1 MIVVVTTTIL
11 FYQKSEPQLF
21 GWRKYL
27 LIFLRSIALVFLV
40 ILLLNPILYFIQHL
54 KERPKIIFLEDISDS
69 MKQKNKQVSKTQ
81 IFKQIS
87 TQLAE
92 NIATKN
98 YEVIHYKFADGL
110 DKNSNSTNLSNS
122 LLELSQKSDLSKISS
137 IFLFSDGWF
146 KDDDFSLISALKIP
160 IFTVN
165 PDFKSDYF
173 DLMIDGLDYNKTA
186 YKGEST
192 PLKIQINSH
201 FYEKKATV
209 KLIIKNK
216 TVQTKNVDFA
226 DNNFVTVNFEHAF
239 QNNGLQHFKV
249 VVGNDSLDEINKF
262 NNQFSGAIQVKN
274 SRTKIVL
281 ISEKLNWEVKF
292 IIDAIKTN
300 SRWNVQ
306 FLRKSNGLFNQQKRT
321 TLKNEI
327 NDASLL
333 IFINENNL
341 KFSQNEKK
349 IIENFHKTDGGL
361 IFFGKPIST
370 LSNLTPVQN
379 SKINSSFETTFS
391 TTKNCSKYETFNIFS
406 KTKNIP
412 PVRYFYV
419 NPKVQSEILAKFNN
433 DEKSAAIILND
444 ERNILHFAFTNFWK
458 WQLWDDGDKYH
469 DFIGNIITWFAQKKS
484 ERFVAFTDKNS
495 YFLNENIKITLSA
508 FDETLSP
515 ISDLNCKMLIFNKNN
530 NLILEKFMLNNDDNY
545 FVKFKLNKAGNHHY
559 LIEDEKTNQSING
572 EFMVNEDNPEN
583 FDRDVNLPLLAY
595 ISEQTGGKLIE
606 NSELQKFSLPT
617 AKTIKFSKN
626 RAIPIYQKWF
636 FLSIFLLSF
645 CGELFFRKR
654 WGLL

>member
-201 FYEKKATV
+201 LYA
-209 KLIIKNK
+209 
-216 TVQTKNVDFA
+216 
-226 DNNFVTVNFEHAF
+226 
-239 QNNGLQHFKV
+239 
-249 VVGNDSLDEINKF
+249 
-262 NNQFSGAIQVKN
+262 
-274 SRTKIVL
+274 VL
-281 ISEKLNWEVKF
+281 L
-292 IIDAIKTN
+292 
-300 SRWNVQ
+300 
-306 FLRKSNGLFNQQKRT
+306 
-321 TLKNEI
+321 
-327 NDASLL
+327 
-333 IFINENNL
+333 
-341 KFSQNEKK
+341 
-349 IIENFHKTDGGL
+349 
-361 IFFGKPIST
+361 
-370 LSNLTPVQN
+370 
-379 SKINSSFETTFS
+379 
-391 TTKNCSKYETFNIFS
+391 
-406 KTKNIP
+406 
-412 PVRYFYV
+412 
-419 NPKVQSEILAKFNN
+419 
-433 DEKSAAIILND
+433 
-444 ERNILHFAFTNFWK
+444 
-458 WQLWDDGDKYH
+458 
-469 DFIGNIITWFAQKKS
+469 
-484 ERFVAFTDKNS
+484 
-495 YFLNENIKITLSA
+495 
-508 FDETLSP
+508 
-515 ISDLNCKMLIFNKNN
+515 
-530 NLILEKFMLNNDDNY
+530 
-545 FVKFKLNKAGNHHY
+545 
-559 LIEDEKTNQSING
+559 
-572 EFMVNEDNPEN
+572 
-583 FDRDVNLPLLAY
+583 
-595 ISEQTGGKLIE
+595 
-606 NSELQKFSLPT
+606 
-617 AKTIKFSKN
+617 
-626 RAIPIYQKWF
+626 
-636 FLSIFLLSF
+636 
-645 CGELFFRKR
+645 
-654 WGLL
+654 

>member
-1 MIVVVTTTIL
+1 MIVVVIATIL

-27 LIFLRSIALVFLV
+27 LISLRSITLIFLV
-40 ILLLNPILYFIQHL
+40 LLLLNPILYFTKHL
-54 KERPKIIFLEDISDS
+54 KEKPKVIFLEDISDS
-69 MKQKNKQVSKTQ
+69 MKQKNEQISKTQ
-81 IFKQIS
+81 VFNQIS

-92 NIATKN
+92 NIVTKN

-110 DKNSNSTNLSNS
+110 DKNSISTNLSKS
-122 LLELSQKSDLSKISS
+122 LVELSQKADLSKISS

-165 PDFKSDYF
+165 PNFKSDYC
-173 DLMIDGLDYNKTA
+173 DLMIDDLDYNKIA
-186 YKGEST
+186 YKGEPT
-192 PLKIQINSH
+192 PIKVNINSQ
-201 FYEKKATV
+201 FYEEKATV

-216 TVQTKNVDFA
+216 VIQTKNIDFI
-226 DNNFVTVNFEHAF
+226 DNNFVTINFEHAF

-249 VVGNDSLDEINKF
+249 TVEGDSLDEINKF
-262 NNQFSGAIQVKN
+262 NNQFSGATQVKN
-274 SRTKIVL
+274 NRTKIVI

-306 FLRKSNGLFNQQKRT
+306 FLRKSNGLFNQQKRVI
-321 TLKNEI
+321 LKNEI

-333 IFINENNL
+333 VCINENSL
-341 KFSQNEKK
+341 KFSQNEAKL
-349 IIENFHKTDGGL
+349 IENFHKTDGGL

-370 LSNLTPVQN
+370 LANLIPVQN
-379 SKINSSFETTFS
+379 SKINSSFEATFNI
-391 TTKNCSKYETFNIFS
+391 TKSCSKYETFNVFS

-458 WQLWDDGDKYH
+458 WQLWDDDNKYQK
-469 DFIGNIITWFAQKKS
+469 FIGDVINWFAQKKS

-495 YFLNENIKITLSA
+495 YFLNESIKITLSA

-515 ISDLNCKMLIFNKNN
+515 VSDLNCKISIFNESD
-530 NLILEKFMLNNDDNY
+530 NLILEKFMLNKEDNY
-545 FVKFKLNKAGNHHY
+545 FVKFKLNKAGNYYY
-559 LIEDEKTNQSING
+559 LIENEKTNQITEG
-572 EFMVNEDNPEN
+572 EFIVNKDNPEN
-583 FDRDVNLPLLAY
+583 FDRDVNLPLLAH

-606 NSELQKFSLPT
+606 NSKLQKFSLPT
-617 AKTIKFSKN
+617 AKIVEFSKN
-626 RAIPIYQKWF
+626 RAIPIYKKWF

-645 CGELFFRKR
+645 CVELFFRKR